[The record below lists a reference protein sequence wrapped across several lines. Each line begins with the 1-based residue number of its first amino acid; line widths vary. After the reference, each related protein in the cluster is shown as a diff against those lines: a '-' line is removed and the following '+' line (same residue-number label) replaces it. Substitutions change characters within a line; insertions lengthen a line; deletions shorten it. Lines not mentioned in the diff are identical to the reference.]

1 MAQPQPQFQ
10 QNLPSGWNQQQYNS
24 SSLKGS
30 TVRVITG
37 CVIIVMGVF
46 EILWA
51 IVLLA
56 VPRSYCVAEF
66 IGWGIWG
73 GVFAIVTGSFG
84 IASRRHKCMVIAYMI
99 LAIIASVIGGGGL
112 ISSAVAANCVGSSK
126 YQYYYYYN
134 YYGNGNVHQYKA
146 HLAFYILLAVTCAIQ
161 SLAAIIGASFTCVAV
176 CPGSNNQPQQMI
188 VYQPT
193 QPPHQPINTQA
204 SYPAVITTNGQPAP
218 YTSNIQGVPP
228 SYNYAVNNQ
237 HVVHVN

>member
-10 QNLPSGWNQQQYNS
+10 QNSPSGLNQQQYNS

-37 CVIIVMGVF
+37 GAIIVMGVL

-56 VPRSYCVAEF
+56 VPQDYYYCRVEN

-84 IASRRHKCMVIAYMI
+84 IASMRHKSMVIVYMI
-99 LAIIASVIGGGGL
+99 LAIIASVIGVGGL
-112 ISSAVAANCVGSSK
+112 ISSAGAAGCVGSTEHDYHYSNN
-126 YQYYYYYN
+126 YYN
-134 YYGNGNVHQYKA
+134 NSSDVNVHQQKI

-176 CPGSNNQPQQMI
+176 CPGSNNQPQQM
-188 VYQPT
+188 
-193 QPPHQPINTQA
+193 
-204 SYPAVITTNGQPAP
+204 
-218 YTSNIQGVPP
+218 
-228 SYNYAVNNQ
+228 
-237 HVVHVN
+237 

>member
-10 QNLPSGWNQQQYNS
+10 QNSSSGQNQQQYNY

-30 TVRVITG
+30 TGRVITG
-37 CVIIVMGVF
+37 GVIIVMGVF
-46 EILWA
+46 EILLA

-56 VPRSYCVAEF
+56 VPQDYYYCRVEN

-84 IASRRHKCMVIAYMI
+84 IASMRHKCMVIVYMI

-112 ISSAVAANCVGSSK
+112 ISSAVAAKCVGLMK
-126 YQYYYYYN
+126 NDFYH
-134 YYGNGNVHQYKA
+134 YGDWNVHQA
-146 HLAFYILLAVTCAIQ
+146 NIHLAFYILLTVTCAFQ

-188 VYQPT
+188 THQPT
-193 QPPHQPINTQA
+193 QVPYQPFNSQTP
-204 SYPAVITTNGQPAP
+204 YPAVITTNGQATP

-228 SYNYAVNNQ
+228 SYNYAANNQ
-237 HVVHVN
+237 HVVNVN

>member
-84 IASRRHKCMVIAYMI
+84 IASRRHKCM
-99 LAIIASVIGGGGL
+99 
-112 ISSAVAANCVGSSK
+112 